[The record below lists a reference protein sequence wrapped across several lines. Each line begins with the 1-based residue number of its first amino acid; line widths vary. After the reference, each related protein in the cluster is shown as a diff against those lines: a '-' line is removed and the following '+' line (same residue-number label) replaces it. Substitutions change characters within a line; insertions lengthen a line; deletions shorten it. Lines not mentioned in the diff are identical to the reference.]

1 MKYNLT
7 LIQPNEYNNL
17 FSSYHYDKNI
27 TKYKKYNLPQI
38 TKLFST
44 SNSQNNKAF
53 NNLKLK
59 LKPNK
64 LSNNIN
70 QSQKSTYPLLNTSM
84 NNKTM
89 TKTNINFESMPYD
102 LKKLRNIDKLN
113 LIKKI
118 KNNKKDNIQQLK
130 MVYLNLFNFK
140 SENTNS
146 SIINFDS
153 FFNNIDNFEEE
164 NNKVETKQMSHKLN
178 EINNKSIIKII
189 NIFNETNFDK
199 LNNDLLS
206 INNLQQS
213 YLNKISERLLN
224 KYKNANNISQEENNS
239 INSFNKSHERHNL
252 VSNNVFLDW
261 VLDNVKH
268 KIELK
273 NEYNQHLTNV
283 WIQNLINNEFN
294 ELKNRFIE
302 FKRSLNLSNYIEEQ
316 RKNKSFTNKII
327 IKKDD
332 SYFTESTHR
341 TNFNISKRKNSLNN
355 NSNIMSINNNSYEN
369 EENNKIMVN
378 KNYTLNEMNTG
389 FDLFFYNTK
398 RGRTIKPMN
407 TKYITNFVLKKNIK
421 LNTDNNNKSNDNFN
435 KIHLKNTLIKSKNKT
450 ELDNEYH
457 GENSNLIK
465 NLYINNPRGK
475 KIKSFKLNIPKDI
488 NSKIP
493 IINNELN
500 TSKTSSKKNFDI
512 KEKINK
518 ISDNNNYNSTLN
530 NNFSDD
536 ESSFASIEKARK
548 RYKKRN
554 SINFIPIQFTA
565 LKSLQIKIP
574 NNNNK
579 NITSRTN
586 SFIKYKLK
594 KRGSEI
600 SRKPK
605 FINNLAYKNIVKSLY
620 KHGKYKQKKRKDSSS
635 DSNSSSDISSGSG
648 SGSSSDNSYD
658 SDENVE
664 SDENEDGYQINDYN
678 YKNKKINQENKKKI
692 KKKKKKNKK
701 DKHKKNNKDNSK
713 DNKKG
718 NKKEKNKESNSS
730 KDKKTKNKK
739 SKKKGGLLNK
749 NSIIIEENEQNMMD
763 KLEKNELIK
772 NLNQNF
778 IFSKGK
784 RNKFTSE
791 DINQFKKIFTKKN
804 KNKNTK
810 DNKKENKKEKKKG
823 NNRKSVR
830 NSLKKDIKGV
840 GEEEQ
845 EEEKEPSIY
854 SISSNNDEGDDIN
867 EDLQIK
873 NEVDIMNI
881 LLSNNESKNL
891 FSSIFELKKQ
901 LKKKNKTEE
910 EKEAIKENQNQIR
923 GVVNKYFEILV
934 SKLTN
939 NNIINENIHGNV
951 LNELEIIQKYG
962 IYTNKDLKKLIKKTI
977 EERREEDNDDD
988 EKYNRFYHYDEYDEY
1003 FGKKEKKNKIM
1014 KKSASAEVKSKNQV
1028 SKNFVKIKF
1037 DDLKEKYQQKKN
1049 KLIYDNSYLFK
1060 DNHSDDDEQNIIIK
1074 KEIKDILDKEYNE
1087 MIKAKKEEIF
1097 KEKKRKDREVFLKKK
1112 VPFKK
1117 KSQNRQILRLVDD
1130 PINEVLL
1137 NKNIIDK
1144 EALKKELEKEKELD
1158 KKMYDFFRKIQSLKN
1173 KRDSIDQDKLNEF
1186 VDLEIEKNFKNKNHL
1201 RLFNFLEHF
1210 NLNRTIA
1217 KNNSHSNNKRIGFLS
1232 PIIFTS
1238 PNENNSINNLLNFK

>member
-1 MKYNLT
+1 MKSNLT

-27 TKYKKYNLPQI
+27 SKYKKYNLPQI
-38 TKLFST
+38 TKLFSST
-44 SNSQNNKAF
+44 NTKNTKAF

-64 LSNNIN
+64 LSNIIN
-70 QSQKSTYPLLNTSM
+70 QSQKSTYPLLNNSI

-89 TKTNINFESMPYD
+89 TRTNIKFESIPYEI
-102 LKKLRNIDKLN
+102 KNLRSIDKLN

-118 KNNKKDNIQQLK
+118 KNDKKDNIQQLK

-140 SENTNS
+140 SENKNT
-146 SIINFDS
+146 SIIDFDS
-153 FFNNIDNFEEE
+153 FFNNIDDFEEK
-164 NNKVETKQMSHKLN
+164 NNNVETKLLSHKLN

-206 INNLQQS
+206 ISNIQQS
-213 YLNKISERLLN
+213 YLYKISERLLK
-224 KYKNANNISQEENNS
+224 KYKNNNNTSQDENNS
-239 INSFNKSHERHNL
+239 INSFNKSLERHNL

-261 VLDNVKH
+261 VLDNVKR

-273 NEYNQHLTNV
+273 NEYNQHLTTV
-283 WIQNLINNEFN
+283 WIQNLINDELN

-302 FKRSLNLSNYIEEQ
+302 FKRSLNLSNYIEAQ
-316 RKNKSFTNKII
+316 RKNKSFTHKIM

-332 SYFTESTHR
+332 SYFTESTYR
-341 TNFNISKRKNSLNN
+341 TNFNISKRKNSINN
-355 NSNIMSINNNSYEN
+355 YSNIMSNNNNSYEN
-369 EENNKIMVN
+369 DENNKLVFN
-378 KNYTLNEMNTG
+378 TNYTLNEMNTG
-389 FDLFFYNTK
+389 YDLFFYNSK
-398 RGRTIKPMN
+398 RGRMIKPMN
-407 TKYITNFVLKKNIK
+407 TKYTTNFVLKKNIK
-421 LNTDNNNKSNDNFN
+421 LNTDGNNKSNINLN

-457 GENSNLIK
+457 GANSNLIK
-465 NLYINNPRGK
+465 NLYTNNPRGK
-475 KIKSFKLNIPKDI
+475 KIKSFKLNIPNDI

-493 IINNELN
+493 IINKDLN
-500 TSKTSSKKNFDI
+500 TSKTSSKKNFDVKENLII
-512 KEKINK
+512 KN
-518 ISDNNNYNSTLN
+518 SDNNNYNSTLD
-530 NNFSDD
+530 NNFSD
-536 ESSFASIEKARK
+536 EENSFASIEKARS
-548 RYKKRN
+548 RFKKRN
-554 SINFIPIQFTA
+554 SINFIPIQFTPFQS
-565 LKSLQIKIP
+565 LKIKIP
-574 NNNNK
+574 NNNKNK
-579 NITSRTN
+579 TSRTN
-586 SFIKYKLK
+586 SSLKKILK

-605 FINNLAYKNIVKSLY
+605 FINNIAYKNIVKSLY
-620 KHGKYKQKKRKDSSS
+620 KHGKYKPKKRKDSSS
-635 DSNSSSDISSGSG
+635 NSSSNSSSSD
-648 SGSSSDNSYD
+648 SSSDSEDSDD
-658 SDENVE
+658 SDESMD
-664 SDENEDGYQINDYN
+664 SDESEDDYQINDYN
-678 YKNKKINQENKKKI
+678 SKSKKSNKENKKKI
-692 KKKKKKNKK
+692 KKKKKDNKKNKDKKNKK
-701 DKHKKNNKDNSK
+701 DKNKKNNKDN
-713 DNKKG
+713 
-718 NKKEKNKESNSS
+718 KNESNSS
-730 KDKKTKNKK
+730 KEKKRKNKK
-739 SKKKGGLLNK
+739 SKKKGKLLNK
-749 NSIIIEENEQNMMD
+749 NSIIIEENEQEMIE

-784 RNKFTSE
+784 RNKFTFE

-804 KNKNTK
+804 KNKKIK
-810 DNKKENKKEKKKG
+810 DNKKEKKKG
-823 NNRKSVR
+823 NKRKSVK
-830 NSLKKDIKGV
+830 NSSKKDIKV
-840 GEEEQ
+840 EGEEEQ
-845 EEEKEPSIY
+845 EEKEPTIY
-854 SISSNNDEGDDIN
+854 SISSINDEGDEIN

-891 FSSIFELKKQ
+891 FNSIFELKKQ

-910 EKEAIKENQNQIR
+910 EKEAIKENQNQIK

-951 LNELEIIQKYG
+951 LKELEIIQKYG
-962 IYTNKDLKKLIKKTI
+962 IYTNKDLKRLIRKTI
-977 EERREEDNDDD
+977 EERREEDNDDN

-1014 KKSASAEVKSKNQV
+1014 KKSASAEIKSKN
-1028 SKNFVKIKF
+1028 SATKKFVKIKF
-1037 DDLKEKYQQKKN
+1037 DNIKMKFQQKKN
-1049 KLIYDNSYLFK
+1049 KLVYDNSYLFK

-1117 KSQNRQILRLVDD
+1117 KAQNRQILRLVDD
-1130 PINEVLL
+1130 PINEALL

-1158 KKMYDFFRKIQSLKN
+1158 KKMYDFFKKIQNLKN
-1173 KRDSIDQDKLNEF
+1173 RRDSLDQDKLNEF
-1186 VDLEIEKNFKNKNHL
+1186 IDYEIEKNFKNKNHQ

-1217 KNNSHSNNKRIGFLS
+1217 KNNSNNVNKKIGFLS